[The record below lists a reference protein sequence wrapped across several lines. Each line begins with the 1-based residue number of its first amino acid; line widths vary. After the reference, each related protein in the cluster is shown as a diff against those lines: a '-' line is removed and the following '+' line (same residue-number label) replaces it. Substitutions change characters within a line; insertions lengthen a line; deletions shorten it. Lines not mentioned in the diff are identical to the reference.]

1 MKKQLFFGDNL
12 NVLRDQVQNESV
24 DLIYLDPPFN
34 SKRDYNLLFKS
45 PKTLAKKSKNE
56 TLLTVEEVFSDAQ
69 ITAFEDTWHWG
80 EQAEFEY
87 RQLLEQSNTDVAQL
101 VKALRD
107 FLRENDMMAYL
118 TCMAIRLIQLHRVL
132 KPNGSLYLHCDPTAS
147 HYLKI
152 LLDAVFGKEHF
163 RSEIIWRR
171 TGAHNKSNRWAPI
184 HDTIFFYTKSENY
197 VWNVPRRPYML
208 GHVQDN
214 FIQRP
219 DNSYRTNYY
228 GNVLTG
234 SGIRKGE
241 SGLPWKGFDPT
252 SKGRHWAIPGGIW
265 DEAGI
270 DPSKLTQ
277 HQKLD
282 LLFEKGF
289 IKIERNAAW
298 PIYERTIEPNEGPA
312 ASDLWAYQPYTNG
325 TVFGTDGGID
335 EDVSWI
341 KPQDKE
347 RLGYPTQKPIA
358 LLERIVAASSNE
370 GDIVLDPFCG
380 CGTALDA
387 AQKLKRQWIGIDI
400 THLSIGLIERRLKDR
415 YPALRKK
422 NAFEITGRPKDL
434 ATARRLAELDKYQF
448 QFWAL
453 SLIAAQPFRGG
464 KKGAD
469 GGIDGLIFP
478 EVGKNKTEKIV
489 VSVKGGDNVGVLAI
503 RDLVAT
509 VQREKAVVG
518 VLITLNPPTKPMK
531 SDALAA
537 GYYTSPHHGDFPKI
551 QILTIEGLLGETERL
566 RFVDMSYGAQ
576 TFKAAQVQERS
587 KRSDSLELF

>member
-1 MKKQLFFGDNL
+1 MKKQLYFGDNI
-12 NVLRDQVQNESV
+12 NVLRDQIQNESI

-45 PKTLAKKSKNE
+45 PKASTKKS
-56 TLLTVEEVFSDAQ
+56 TVEAPMSAEEVFSDAQ

-80 EQAEFEY
+80 EQAESEY
-87 RQLLEQSNTDVAQL
+87 RELLAQSNTDVSQL
-101 VKALRD
+101 MTALRT

-118 TCMAIRLIQLHRVL
+118 TCMAIRLIELHRVL
-132 KPNGSLYLHCDPTAS
+132 KANGSLYLHCDPTAS

-152 LLDAVFGKEHF
+152 LLDAVFGKGHF

-184 HDTIFFYTKSENY
+184 HDTIFFYTKSDQY
-197 VWNVPRRPYML
+197 TWNTPRRPYML
-208 GHVQDN
+208 GHVKDN
-214 FIQRP
+214 FVQRA
-219 DNSYRTNYY
+219 DGSYRTNYY

-234 SGIRKGE
+234 SGTRKGE

-265 DEAGI
+265 EEVGI

-282 LLFEKGF
+282 LLFSKGF
-289 IKIERNAAW
+289 IRIEKNAAW
-298 PIYERTIEPNEGPA
+298 PIYERTIEPSEGPA
-312 ASDLWAYQPYTNG
+312 ASDIWAYQPYTDG
-325 TVFGTDGGID
+325 TVFGTDSGID

-434 ATARRLAELDKYQF
+434 ATARRLAEIDKYQF

-453 SLIAAQPFRGG
+453 SLIAAQPFKGG

-489 VSVKGGDNVGVLAI
+489 VSVKGGENVGVLAI
-503 RDLVAT
+503 RDLIAT
-509 VQREKAVVG
+509 VQREKAAIG
-518 VLITLNPPTKPMK
+518 VLITLTPPTKAMK

-537 GYYTSPHHGDFPKI
+537 GFYASPHHGDFPKI
-551 QILTIEGLLGETERL
+551 QILTIEGLLTETERMK
-566 RFVDMSYGAQ
+566 FVDMSYGAQ

-587 KRSDSLELF
+587 KRSDTPELF